1 VLLPLATELRAAD
14 ERMAVLLD
22 AGAVAA
28 VVALVPDD
36 WLGED
41 PEAARAEYVQYLC
54 ARLQAP
60 RGFVEEAEAARGA

>member
-1 VLLPLATELRAAD
+1 
-14 ERMAVLLD
+14 VLLD